1 MKITSIDVIRLATA
15 KKAADMKPIIVRV
28 NSDEGFYGLGEGG
41 LAIMTGAGA
50 SFEYIKE
57 FAQMIIGRD
66 PMETEAI
73 WERLHKGTFWAI
85 GNGAVVMSAI
95 SAIDSALWDLKARAM
110 GVPLYVLLGGKQ
122 RSSLRAYA
130 SQLQFGW
137 NVDSFTFGQYEPAY
151 FAEMVQR
158 AKAEGFTAVKANII
172 TCGADGREIPST
184 EAVGLQSTVT
194 LRAFEARLA
203 AMRDAAG
210 PDVDIILENHCRT
223 DAVSAAQLAKIA
235 DPYNIMFLEE
245 AASPMRPEAFK
256 LLSEKTSIPLAT
268 GERTYTRWGFL
279 PLISSGALALIQPDI
294 GICGGISEVKKICDM
309 AQTFDVG
316 AQMHVCCSPISLATA
331 LQVEAAITN
340 FTIHEHHMS
349 STLPCVTEMCVY
361 DYQPVNGAFAVPD
374 KPGIGQELSEKA
386 LREAEIVTIK

>member
-1 MKITSIDVIRLATA
+1 MKITSVDVIRLKTA
-15 KKAADMKPIIVRV
+15 QKAADMRPVIARV
-28 NSDEGFYGLGEGG
+28 NTDEGLYGLGEGG

-57 FAQMIIGRD
+57 FAQKIIGLD
-66 PMETEAI
+66 PMNTEAI
-73 WERLHKGTFWAI
+73 WEKLHKGTFWAI
-85 GNGAVVMSAI
+85 GNGAVVMSAV
-95 SAIDSALWDLKARAM
+95 SAIDSALWDLKARAF

-122 RSSLRAYA
+122 RESLRAYA

-137 NVDSFTFGQYEPAY
+137 NVDHFNFGTYEPEF
-151 FAEMVQR
+151 FAEQVLK
-158 AKAEGFTAVKANII
+158 AKEEGFTAVKANII
-172 TCGADGREIPST
+172 CCDADGREIPST
-184 EAVGLQSTVT
+184 EAVGLQSLKT
-194 LRAFEARLA
+194 LHAFEARLA

-210 PDVDIILENHCRT
+210 DEVDIILENHCRT
-223 DAVSAAQLAKIA
+223 DAVSALQFAKMA
-235 DPYNIMFLEE
+235 EPYNIMFLEE

-256 LLSEKTSIPLAT
+256 KLAESTSIPLAT

-279 PLISSGALALIQPDI
+279 PLIRDGALALIQPDI

-316 AQMHVCCSPISLATA
+316 AQMHVCCSPISLAAA
-331 LQVEAAITN
+331 LQVEAAIPN

-361 DYQPVNGAFAVPD
+361 DYQPVNGAFSIPD

-386 LREAEIVTIK
+386 LSEAEIATIR